1 MHTIVQAVLQVRQLD
16 QLRQGHMLMRPL
28 LRATL
33 QQEPQP
39 MCTRLSGYT
48 AAQAAGP
55 AVAGPH
61 VRRRSAALK
70 AARALPLAHTL

>member
-33 QQEPQP
+33 QQDPQP
-39 MCTRLSGYT
+39 MCTRLCRLHCSSGSWT
-48 AAQAAGP
+48 
-55 AVAGPH
+55 
-61 VRRRSAALK
+61 S
-70 AARALPLAHTL
+70 